1 MTNRLI
7 TNYKVIS
14 LTPRRSNRL
23 MKGELEE
30 LGEEVDENVES
41 ISKMQ
46 THILNLTEGKV
57 NIFGDDGQFKS
68 TYQIMKEISD
78 IWDELDSKAQAD
90 LLETVAG
97 KMRANAVSALIS
109 NFDQVEK
116 ATQAAYSSAGTAAK
130 ENEKY
135 MDSMQGKINATK
147 ASWQAL
153 SNTVMSSDFLK
164 GLIDAGGTALDIL
177 NKIVD
182 TLGTLPTILITIG
195 SYLAI
200 KNVGRT
206 KMFVLEN
213 GGKMPTVI
221 VFYLEINSLTFAL
234 NEIH

>member
-1 MTNRLI
+1 
-7 TNYKVIS
+7 
-14 LTPRRSNRL
+14 
-23 MKGELEE
+23 
-30 LGEEVDENVES
+30 
-41 ISKMQ
+41 
-46 THILNLTEGKV
+46 
-57 NIFGDDGQFKS
+57 
-68 TYQIMKEISD
+68 
-78 IWDELDSKAQAD
+78 
-90 LLETVAG
+90 
-97 KMRANAVSALIS
+97 MRANAVGALIS

-200 KNVGRT
+200 KNVGRA
-206 KMFVLEN
+206 KMFVL
-213 GGKMPTVI
+213 I
-221 VFYLEINSLTFAL
+221 
-234 NEIH
+234 